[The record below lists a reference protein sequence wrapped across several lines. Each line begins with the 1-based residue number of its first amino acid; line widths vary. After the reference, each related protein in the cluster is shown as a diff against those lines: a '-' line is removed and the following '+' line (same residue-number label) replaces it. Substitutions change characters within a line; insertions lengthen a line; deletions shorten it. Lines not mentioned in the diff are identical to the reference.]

1 MQNPDY
7 PGMEKFGTEITSWLN
22 TVNFDNCEWC
32 PRIESGKNLK
42 TFSTICF

>member
-22 TVNFDNCEWC
+22 TVNFDCEWC
-32 PRIESGKNLK
+32 PTIDPGKNLK
-42 TFSTICF
+42 KITTVF